1 MTAKALKKILPL
13 FVFISIASLIAL
25 LWHDSRRHHE
35 EMLASHVRSSL
46 ERSAIRLNED
56 IRTRFLTLTML
67 ALHLRDHL
75 RAGDFNGSLF
85 RMTVQ
90 PAFATL
96 AGFQAINW
104 IEPDGTISVVYPR
117 EGNSTAAGKN
127 LTTHPEKAVRE
138 AFRSARESRAFTITP
153 LVQLYQGGVAVA
165 TYAPVTDAAGEI
177 KGYMNGVLK
186 ILPMIESAVQKESD
200 CDFSILQNGV
210 VLFTSQHVSGK
221 SDEGSSREAEAAFQ
235 EAGAETTVNESGL
248 SFTLRMWPTR
258 GIFDLYRGMHYL
270 WLSLAGMVMA
280 LALSYAVFRL
290 QRRYDLLREKDREL
304 QESESKF
311 RSLVEHS
318 LAGIYLVQDGMF
330 KYVNPKFC
338 AVTGYGASEIID
350 RLGPRDLVYPADWPL
365 VEENL
370 RKRLDNEIQAV
381 NYTFRGVRKNGEL
394 VDAEAYGARTLY
406 NGRAAII
413 GMLVDITEKK
423 RLEEQLRQSQK
434 LESVGLLAGG
444 IAHDFNNILTA
455 ISGYASLLTMSLRD
469 ETMKGQARLIL
480 RSSERA
486 ASLTQSL
493 LAFSRKQV
501 IQPMPIH
508 LGTALKDFEQVLR
521 RVLPENIEIK
531 IISRDRQ
538 QVMADPGQMEQVIMN
553 LATNARDAMPDGGKL
568 TIETADARF
577 DERYSEQQPWMNVDT
592 PLVCLSVAD
601 TGLGMD
607 RDVQEH
613 AFDPF
618 FTTKEVGKGTGL
630 GLSTVYGIVSQHNG
644 FILIDSEKGKG
655 TTFSIYLPATDAA
668 PRCIRETAGA
678 GDRVPG
684 GSETILLAEDD
695 ENVRH
700 IAEEALIGQGYSVV
714 IARDGEEALRALQ
727 KMSGRIDLLVL
738 DAIMPKKGGK
748 EVYESARSRGYDGAV
763 LFISGY
769 TGESL
774 HNNYFADN
782 GLRLLPKPFTP
793 SLLLRT
799 VREALDKTPHK
810 KER

>member
-1 MTAKALKKILPL
+1 MTAKALKKILPF

-35 EMLASHVRSSL
+35 EMLAAHVRSSL

-75 RAGDFNGSLF
+75 RAGDFDGRLF

-117 EGNSTAAGKN
+117 EGNSAAVGKN
-127 LTTHPEKAVRE
+127 LTVHPEKAVRE
-138 AFRSARESRAFTITP
+138 AFRRAREAGTFTITP

-186 ILPMIESAVQKESD
+186 ILPMIESAIQKESD
-200 CDFSILQNGV
+200 CDFSILQNGA

-221 SDEGSSREAEAAFQ
+221 SDEGSSQEAAAAFR
-235 EAGAETTVNESGL
+235 EAGAETTVNVSGL
-248 SFTLRMWPTR
+248 SFTLRMWPTQR
-258 GIFDLYRGMHYL
+258 IFDLYRGMHYF
-270 WLSLAGMVMA
+270 WLSLAGMLMA

-290 QRRYDLLREKDREL
+290 QRRYDLLKEKDREL

-381 NYTFRGVRKNGEL
+381 NYTFRGVRKNGEI

-406 NGRAAII
+406 KGRSAII

-455 ISGYASLLTMSLRD
+455 ISGYASLLTMSLSD
-469 ETMKGQARLIL
+469 ETLKGQARLIL

-501 IQPMPIH
+501 IQPMPVH

-521 RVLPENIEIK
+521 RVLPENIEIE

-553 LATNARDAMPDGGKL
+553 LATNARDAMPDGGTL

-577 DERYSEQQPWMNVDT
+577 DERFSEQQPWMSVDT

-644 FILIDSEKGKG
+644 FILIDSQKGKG
-655 TTFSIYLPATDAA
+655 TTFSIYLPGTDAA
-668 PRCIRETAGA
+668 PGCIRETTGA
-678 GDRVPG
+678 DDRVPG

-695 ENVRH
+695 ENVGH

-714 IARDGEEALRALQ
+714 IAHDGEEALRVLQ
-727 KMSGRIDLLVL
+727 KMSGRIGLLVL

-748 EVYESARSRGYDGAV
+748 EVYESARSRGYNGAV

-799 VREALDKTPHK
+799 VREVLDKTPRK
-810 KER
+810 KKR

>member
-1 MTAKALKKILPL
+1 MTAKALKKILPF

-25 LWHDSRRHHE
+25 IWHGSR
-35 EMLASHVRSSL
+35 
-46 ERSAIRLNED
+46 
-56 IRTRFLTLTML
+56 
-67 ALHLRDHL
+67 
-75 RAGDFNGSLF
+75 
-85 RMTVQ
+85 
-90 PAFATL
+90 P
-96 AGFQAINW
+96 
-104 IEPDGTISVVYPR
+104 
-117 EGNSTAAGKN
+117 
-127 LTTHPEKAVRE
+127 
-138 AFRSARESRAFTITP
+138 
-153 LVQLYQGGVAVA
+153 
-165 TYAPVTDAAGEI
+165 
-177 KGYMNGVLK
+177 
-186 ILPMIESAVQKESD
+186 
-200 CDFSILQNGV
+200 
-210 VLFTSQHVSGK
+210 
-221 SDEGSSREAEAAFQ
+221 
-235 EAGAETTVNESGL
+235 
-248 SFTLRMWPTR
+248 
-258 GIFDLYRGMHYL
+258 
-270 WLSLAGMVMA
+270 SLAGMLMA

-290 QRRYDLLREKDREL
+290 RRRYDLLKEKDREL

-350 RLGPRDLVYPADWPL
+350 RLGPRDLVYSADWPL

-370 RKRLDNEIQAV
+370 RKRLDNEVPAV
-381 NYTFRGVRKNGEL
+381 NYTFRGVKKNGEL
-394 VDAEAYGARTLY
+394 VDVEAHGARTLY
-406 NGRAAII
+406 NGRTAVI

-455 ISGYASLLTMSLRD
+455 ISGYASLLAMSLSD
-469 ETMKGQARLIL
+469 ETLKGQAKLIL

-553 LATNARDAMPDGGKL
+553 LATNARDAMPDGGTL

-577 DERYSEQQPWMNVDT
+577 DERFSEQQLWMSVDT

-607 RDVQEH
+607 RDVREH

-644 FILIDSEKGKG
+644 FILIDSQKGKG
-655 TTFSIYLPATDAA
+655 TTFSIYLPGTDAA
-668 PRCIRETAGA
+668 PGCIREAAGA
-678 GDRVPG
+678 DDRVPG

-700 IAEEALIGQGYSVV
+700 IAEEALTGQGYSVV
-714 IARDGEEALRALQ
+714 IARDGEEALRVLQ
-727 KMSGRIDLLVL
+727 KMSGRIDLMVL

-748 EVYESARSRGYDGAV
+748 EVYESARSQGYNGAA

-774 HNNYFADN
+774 HNNYFADY
-782 GLRLLPKPFTP
+782 GLRLLAKPFTP

-799 VREALDKTPHK
+799 VREALDGRGHK
-810 KER
+810 KVS